1 MDFLKKIFDNRRVL
15 RDFDG
20 CGKRY
25 EREVQERTISKE
37 LQEDWDKAGISY
49 AKTVYLPEPTYAECM
64 WDCKEIHEIWN
75 LNRLDGIL
83 HITLSHM

>member
-20 CGKRY
+20 CGERY
-25 EREVQERTISKE
+25 EREVQAFTISDE
-37 LQEDWDKAGISY
+37 VLGETNYRQTDR
-49 AKTVYLPEPTYAECM
+49 TVWLPEPTYAECM

-75 LNRLDGIL
+75 LIKEL
-83 HITLSHM
+83 